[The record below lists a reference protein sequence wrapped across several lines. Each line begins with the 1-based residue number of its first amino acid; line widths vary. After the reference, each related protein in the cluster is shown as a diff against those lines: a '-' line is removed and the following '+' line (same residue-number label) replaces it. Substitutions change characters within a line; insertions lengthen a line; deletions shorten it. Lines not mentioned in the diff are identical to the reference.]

1 MEALV
6 PERERQRT
14 TRARSRSDTPT
25 KVVEVMVTLRGPF
38 VAARGATLR
47 NQLRG
52 PFVAAR
58 GATLRGQSR
67 PAWGQL
73 RSLRF
78 SRARTETCTGVPSK
92 PNSSRSLRST

>member
-25 KVVEVMVTLRGPF
+25 KVVEVMVT
-38 VAARGATLR
+38 
-47 NQLRG
+47 LRG

>member
-47 NQLRG
+47 YPRG
-52 PFVAAR
+52 LTCQAAR
-58 GATLRGQSR
+58 VMRCPQA
-67 PAWGQL
+67 
-73 RSLRF
+73 RF
-78 SRARTETCTGVPSK
+78 SS
-92 PNSSRSLRST
+92 

>member
-38 VAARGATLR
+38 VT
-47 NQLRG
+47 
-52 PFVAAR
+52 AR